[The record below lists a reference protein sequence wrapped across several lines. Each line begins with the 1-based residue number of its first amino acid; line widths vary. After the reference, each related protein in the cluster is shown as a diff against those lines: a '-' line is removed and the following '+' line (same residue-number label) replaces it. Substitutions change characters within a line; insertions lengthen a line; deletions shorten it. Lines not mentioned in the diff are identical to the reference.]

1 MASQG
6 ARAGSLRR
14 VVVWL
19 ARLAS
24 VVVLIAATLACSG
37 RPDVENPA
45 TFDQRGVR
53 FDYPGNWALET
64 DQAGIVSVRGARSGL
79 VTVVFSSTPLT
90 ADGYAASLFGS
101 DGIYGSAQDL
111 TLEPIARQVAG
122 AQREGIHATFSQ
134 SVIARQAAFG
144 GELFVTPHG
153 DGVVVVTTLSASEDK
168 IAAKLGF
175 DLVLDT
181 LVVE

>member
-1 MASQG
+1 
-6 ARAGSLRR
+6 
-14 VVVWL
+14 VVWL

-24 VVVLIAATLACSG
+24 VAALVVATLACAG

-64 DQAGIVSVRGARSGL
+64 DETGTVSVRGARSGL

-90 ADGYAASLFGS
+90 VDGYAASLFGA

-111 TLEPIARQVAG
+111 TLEPITRRVAG
-122 AQREGIHATFSQ
+122 AQRDGVHATFSQ

-144 GELFVTPHG
+144 GELFVAPHG
-153 DGVVVVTTLSASEDK
+153 DGVVAVTTLSASEDQ
-168 IAAKLGF
+168 IAATLGF

-181 LVVE
+181 LAVE